1 MKNYQPPGEYYKA
14 MEVNLNLYKGFVRTK
29 GKQPIDKLKSGVYRE
44 WEEIKQYNSYA
55 GVLQDDVILIDID
68 DTQQSDILM
77 NIVEQKQ
84 INTYVYQTSRGRHF
98 LFKNDN
104 RITKCYT
111 HTRLAC
117 GLYADIKIGSATSVQ
132 ALKVDGEERFCEWG
146 FDNLVDTIPT
156 FLFPVKSNIDL
167 LDLKEGDGRND
178 QLYRYI
184 LDLVKS
190 GLSKEESRDILEVV
204 NNYIFK
210 EKLSTSELTTI
221 ARDEAFPEDTFF
233 EGQKFL
239 HDKFANYLKLNDHI
253 CRINGQLH
261 IYNGKIYV
269 AGYNAI
275 ENRMIKY
282 IPTLRSQ
289 QRKEVL
295 QYLEVICDKNLPV
308 KKNVNLIAFDNGIY
322 DINTKQL
329 LDFSPNYHI
338 TNLIPHNYQPGSY
351 DSTVDDVFN
360 RLSCDDKDIR
370 AVIEEAIGFCFYRK
384 NELSQTTFIF
394 VGDKANGKSTLLA
407 MIKRLLGYEN
417 YAALDMEELDERFS
431 TIQLANKLANIG
443 DDLSNNFLQG
453 KTVSTFK
460 KVASGNTLKGEFKGK
475 DIVYFEPY
483 CKQFYSTND
492 LARMKDPTG
501 AILRRLLII
510 PMNAYFSKDNTDYD
524 PYIIDKLTSEN
535 AMEYLINISL
545 EGLQRVLANNG
556 FTTTSAINEQLDD
569 FNRANNPLINFV
581 EECECDSA
589 DYLTTTPITTIYSR
603 YTVYCEDNGF
613 MPENR
618 TTFSKR
624 LATTCGLKS
633 YPKRLNGNVV
643 RYFTKQ

>member
-68 DTQQSDILM
+68 DMQQSDILM

-624 LATTCGLKS
+624 LATTCDFKS
-633 YPKRLNGNVV
+633 CTKRLNGKVV
-643 RYFTKQ
+643 RYFTK

>member
-1 MKNYQPPGEYYKA
+1 

-68 DTQQSDILM
+68 DMQQSDIIM
-77 NIVEQKQ
+77 NIIEQKQ

-117 GLYADIKIGSATSVQ
+117 GLYADIKIGSTTSVQ

-338 TNLIPHNYQPGSY
+338 TNLIPHNYQPDSY

-370 AVIEEAIGFCFYRK
+370 SVIEEAIGFCFYRK

-545 EGLQRVLANNG
+545 EGLQRVLVNNG

-581 EECECDSA
+581 EECEGDSA

-624 LATTCGLKS
+624 LATTCDFKS
-633 YPKRLNGNVV
+633 CTKRLNGKVV
-643 RYFTKQ
+643 RYFTK

>member
-68 DTQQSDILM
+68 DMQQSDILM

-589 DYLTTTPITTIYSR
+589 DYLTTTRITTIYSR

-624 LATTCGLKS
+624 LATTCDFKS
-633 YPKRLNGNVV
+633 CTKRLNGKVV
-643 RYFTKQ
+643 RYFTK

>member
-29 GKQPIDKLKSGVYRE
+29 GKQPIDKLKNGVYRE

-68 DTQQSDILM
+68 DMQQSDILM

-603 YTVYCEDNGF
+603 YTVYCEENGY

-624 LATTCGLKS
+624 LATTCDFKS
-633 YPKRLNGNVV
+633 CTKRLNGKVV
-643 RYFTKQ
+643 RYFTK

>member
-1 MKNYQPPGEYYKA
+1 

-29 GKQPIDKLKSGVYRE
+29 GKQPIDKLKNGVYRE

-68 DTQQSDILM
+68 DMQQSDIIM

-338 TNLIPHNYQPGSY
+338 TNLIPHNYQPDSY
-351 DSTVDDVFN
+351 DSTVDEVFN
-360 RLSCDDKDIR
+360 RLSCNDKDIR

-545 EGLQRVLANNG
+545 DGLQRVLTNNG

-581 EECECDSA
+581 EECEADSA

-624 LATTCGLKS
+624 LATTCNLKS
-633 YPKRLNGNVV
+633 YPKRLNGKMV

>member
-1 MKNYQPPGEYYKA
+1 

-29 GKQPIDKLKSGVYRE
+29 GKQPIDKLKNGVYRE

-68 DTQQSDILM
+68 DMQQSDILM

-603 YTVYCEDNGF
+603 YTVYCEENGY

-624 LATTCGLKS
+624 LATTCDFKS
-633 YPKRLNGNVV
+633 CTKRLNGKVV
-643 RYFTKQ
+643 RYFTK

>member
-1 MKNYQPPGEYYKA
+1 MKNYQPPGERCKP

-29 GKQPIDKLKSGVYRE
+29 GKQPIDKLKNGVYRE

-68 DTQQSDILM
+68 DMQQSDIIM

-282 IPTLRSQ
+282 IPTMRSQ

-360 RLSCDDKDIR
+360 RLSCNDKDIR

-581 EECECDSA
+581 EECEADSA

-624 LATTCGLKS
+624 LATTCNLKS
-633 YPKRLNGNVV
+633 YPKRLNGKVV
-643 RYFTKQ
+643 RYFTK

>member
-29 GKQPIDKLKSGVYRE
+29 GKQPIDKLKNGVYRE

-68 DTQQSDILM
+68 DMQQSDILM

-624 LATTCGLKS
+624 LATTCDFKS
-633 YPKRLNGNVV
+633 CTKRLNGNVV

>member
-1 MKNYQPPGEYYKA
+1 

-68 DTQQSDILM
+68 DMQQSDIIM

-360 RLSCDDKDIR
+360 RLSCNDKDIR

-556 FTTTSAINEQLDD
+556 FTTTTAINEQLDD

-581 EECECDSA
+581 EECEGDSA

-624 LATTCGLKS
+624 LATTCDFKS
-633 YPKRLNGNVV
+633 CTKRLNGKVV
-643 RYFTKQ
+643 RYFTK

>member
-1 MKNYQPPGEYYKA
+1 

-29 GKQPIDKLKSGVYRE
+29 GKQPIDKLKNGVYRE

-68 DTQQSDILM
+68 DMQQSDILM

-624 LATTCGLKS
+624 LATTCDFKS
-633 YPKRLNGNVV
+633 CTKRLNGKVV
-643 RYFTKQ
+643 RYFTK

>member
-1 MKNYQPPGEYYKA
+1 

-68 DTQQSDILM
+68 DMQQSDIIM

-338 TNLIPHNYQPGSY
+338 TNLIPHNYQPDSY

-581 EECECDSA
+581 EECEGDST

-624 LATTCGLKS
+624 LATTCNLKS
-633 YPKRLNGNVV
+633 CPKRLNGNVV

>member
-68 DTQQSDILM
+68 DMQQSDILM
-77 NIVEQKQ
+77 NIIEQKQ

-261 IYNGKIYV
+261 IDNGKIYV

-556 FTTTSAINEQLDD
+556 FTTTSAINEQLDN

-624 LATTCGLKS
+624 LATTCDFKS
-633 YPKRLNGNVV
+633 CTKRLNGKVV
-643 RYFTKQ
+643 RYFTK

>member
-1 MKNYQPPGEYYKA
+1 

-68 DTQQSDILM
+68 DMQQSDIIM

-338 TNLIPHNYQPGSY
+338 TNLIPHNYQPDSY

-581 EECECDSA
+581 EECEGDSA

-624 LATTCGLKS
+624 LATTCDFKS
-633 YPKRLNGNVV
+633 CTKRLNGKVV
-643 RYFTKQ
+643 RYFTK

>member
-1 MKNYQPPGEYYKA
+1 

-68 DTQQSDILM
+68 DMQQSDILM

-204 NNYIFK
+204 NNYMFK

-633 YPKRLNGNVV
+633 YPKRLNGKVV
-643 RYFTKQ
+643 RYFTK

>member
-1 MKNYQPPGEYYKA
+1 

-68 DTQQSDILM
+68 DMQQSDILM

-624 LATTCGLKS
+624 LATTCDFKS
-633 YPKRLNGNVV
+633 CTKRLNGKVV
-643 RYFTKQ
+643 RYFTK

>member
-29 GKQPIDKLKSGVYRE
+29 GKQPIDKLKNGVYRE

-68 DTQQSDILM
+68 DMQQSDILM

-492 LARMKDPTG
+492 LARMKDRTG

-633 YPKRLNGNVV
+633 YPKRLNGKVV
-643 RYFTKQ
+643 RYFTK

>member
-1 MKNYQPPGEYYKA
+1 

-68 DTQQSDILM
+68 DMQQSDILM

-603 YTVYCEDNGF
+603 YTVYCEENGY

-624 LATTCGLKS
+624 LATTCDFKS
-633 YPKRLNGNVV
+633 CTKRLNGKVV
-643 RYFTKQ
+643 RYFTK

>member
-68 DTQQSDILM
+68 DMQQSDILM

-167 LDLKEGDGRND
+167 LNLKEGDGRND

-581 EECECDSA
+581 EECEGDSA

-603 YTVYCEDNGF
+603 YTVYCEENGY

-624 LATTCGLKS
+624 LATTCDFKS
-633 YPKRLNGNVV
+633 CTKRLNGKVV
-643 RYFTKQ
+643 RYFTK

>member
-29 GKQPIDKLKSGVYRE
+29 GKQPIDKLKNGVYRE

-68 DTQQSDILM
+68 DMQQSDILM

-210 EKLSTSELTTI
+210 EKLSASELTTI

-545 EGLQRVLANNG
+545 EGLQRVLTNNS

-603 YTVYCEDNGF
+603 YTVYCEENGY

-624 LATTCGLKS
+624 LATTCDFKS
-633 YPKRLNGNVV
+633 CTKRLNGKVV
-643 RYFTKQ
+643 RYFTK

>member
-68 DTQQSDILM
+68 DMQQSDILM
-77 NIVEQKQ
+77 NIIEQKQ

-556 FTTTSAINEQLDD
+556 FTTTSAINEQLDN

-624 LATTCGLKS
+624 LATTCDFKS
-633 YPKRLNGNVV
+633 CTKRLNGKVV
-643 RYFTKQ
+643 RYFTK

>member
-68 DTQQSDILM
+68 DMQQSDILM

-545 EGLQRVLANNG
+545 EGLQRVLTNNG

-624 LATTCGLKS
+624 LATTCGLTS

>member
-1 MKNYQPPGEYYKA
+1 

-68 DTQQSDILM
+68 DMQQSDIVM
-77 NIVEQKQ
+77 NIIEQKQ

-156 FLFPVKSNIDL
+156 FLFPVKSTIDL

-210 EKLSTSELTTI
+210 EKLSTTELTTI

-239 HDKFANYLKLNDHI
+239 HDKFANYLKINDHI

-510 PMNAYFSKDNTDYD
+510 PMNAYFSKDNSDYD

-581 EECECDSA
+581 EECEADSA

-613 MPENR
+613 MAENR

-624 LATTCGLKS
+624 LATTCDFKS
-633 YPKRLNGNVV
+633 CTKRLNGNVV

>member
-29 GKQPIDKLKSGVYRE
+29 GKQPIDKLKSGAYRE

-68 DTQQSDILM
+68 DMQQSDILM

-624 LATTCGLKS
+624 LATTCDFKS
-633 YPKRLNGNVV
+633 CTKRLNGKVV
-643 RYFTKQ
+643 RYFTK

>member
-68 DTQQSDILM
+68 DMQQSDILM

-633 YPKRLNGNVV
+633 YPKRLNGKVV
-643 RYFTKQ
+643 RYFTK

>member
-1 MKNYQPPGEYYKA
+1 

-68 DTQQSDILM
+68 DMQQSDILM

-633 YPKRLNGNVV
+633 YPKRLNGKVV
-643 RYFTKQ
+643 RYFTK

>member
-1 MKNYQPPGEYYKA
+1 

-68 DTQQSDILM
+68 DMQQSDIIM

-338 TNLIPHNYQPGSY
+338 TNLIPHNYQPDSY

-370 AVIEEAIGFCFYRK
+370 SVIEEAIGFCFYRK

-545 EGLQRVLANNG
+545 EGLQRVLVNNG

-581 EECECDSA
+581 EECEGDSA

-624 LATTCGLKS
+624 LATTCDFKS
-633 YPKRLNGNVV
+633 CTKRLNGKVV
-643 RYFTKQ
+643 RYFTK

>member
-1 MKNYQPPGEYYKA
+1 MKNYQPPGEHCKA

-68 DTQQSDILM
+68 DMQQSDIIM

-338 TNLIPHNYQPGSY
+338 TNLIPHNYQPDSY

-581 EECECDSA
+581 EECEGDSA

-624 LATTCGLKS
+624 LATTCDLKS
-633 YPKRLNGNVV
+633 CTKRLNGKVT
-643 RYFTKQ
+643 RYFTK